1 MKYFY
6 ELPFILSFFLQKAKK
21 ILTKYFFFSFVSLRL
36 AMAVTAAAFFFS
48 CTQKK
53 DTVFETVADN
63 TEPRFAMAD
72 IKVENFSVEQL
83 SQTQSEWKL
92 DAARAYVFYDQKK
105 TFVQKVHLLYH
116 TSALSSTTTIADS
129 AIVINDGEQIILE
142 DNVSVK
148 TNDGKSL
155 STEQLIWD
163 EQNKKIYTEK
173 PVTLRYKNGD
183 TLYGQNGLR
192 ADQNLEKVEIFSGR
206 GIHK

>member
-6 ELPFILSFFLQKAKK
+6 ELPSILSFFLQKAKK
-21 ILTKYFFFSFVSLRL
+21 ILAKYFFCSFVSLRL
-36 AMAVTAAAFFFS
+36 AVAVTTVVFFFS
-48 CTQKK
+48 CSQKK
-53 DTVFETVADN
+53 DTVFETVADD
-63 TEPRFAMAD
+63 TETQFALAD
-72 IKVENFSVEQL
+72 VKVENFSVEQL
-83 SQTQSEWKL
+83 SQTQSEWRL
-92 DAARAYVFYDQKK
+92 DAKQAYVFYEQHK

-116 TSALSSTTTIADS
+116 TSALSSTTTLADS
-129 AIVINDGEQIILE
+129 AVILNDGEKIILE
-142 DNVSVK
+142 NNVQVK

-163 EQNKKIYTEK
+163 EKNKEIFTEK